1 MLKFTKRQLRKLVN
15 WATSDDLECESVP
28 QPRTIGGRDLGDHR
42 NAMNFSIQRANGGY
56 IVEYIKYDRKRDEND
71 RNLHIITEDADFG
84 DSVAKI
90 VTVEM
95 LRH

>member
-1 MLKFTKRQLRKLVN
+1 MIKFTKRQLRKLVN
-15 WATSDDLECESVP
+15 WATSDDIECETVP
-28 QPRTIGGRDLGDHR
+28 AVRIGGRDIGDHR

-56 IVEYIKYDRKRDEND
+56 ILEYTKFDRKRDDHE

-90 VTVEM
+90 VTLEM
-95 LRH
+95 LRN